1 MKKKMLRI
9 LTAGLTAMLLLNGCG
24 KKDDTQNE
32 TPNISGE
39 ENSGSEESDAANGD
53 LTDSTEQGNNEADT
67 SGEETENTENGVDTS
82 ARFTQER
89 DLALEF
95 YQYGMPVASESL
107 HVTEETFQIQDES
120 GSTADYPYFLLSQNL
135 IALYENTTDS
145 YLVCY
150 YKIDEATDTMTLNEL
165 GATAQTMVGTFDVY
179 YVDQGAHATI
189 TFTLE
194 ATAIEDNQVDAAGR
208 EMANPYEFHYCW
220 FADDAF
226 SMFLCVCLDNG
237 YFAYSAELSEDGSTL
252 NLTEAGAYL
261 YDL

>member
-1 MKKKMLRI
+1 MKKKLLMI

-39 ENSGSEESDAANGD
+39 ENSGSEDDDTND
-53 LTDSTEQGNNEADT
+53 NLTDSTEIDNNE
-67 SGEETENTENGVDTS
+67 EETENTENGVDTS

-95 YQYGMPVASESL
+95 YQYGIPVASESL

-120 GSTADYPYFLLSQNL
+120 GSTADYPYFLLSHNL

-165 GATAQTMVGTFDVY
+165 GATAQAMVGTYDVY
-179 YVDQGAHATI
+179 YVDQGARATI

-194 ATAIEDNQVDAAGR
+194 ATATEDNQVDAAGR

-220 FADDAF
+220 FADDAY

-237 YFAYSAELSEDGSTL
+237 YFAYSVEFSEDGNTL
-252 NLTEAGAYL
+252 NLTEAGAFM